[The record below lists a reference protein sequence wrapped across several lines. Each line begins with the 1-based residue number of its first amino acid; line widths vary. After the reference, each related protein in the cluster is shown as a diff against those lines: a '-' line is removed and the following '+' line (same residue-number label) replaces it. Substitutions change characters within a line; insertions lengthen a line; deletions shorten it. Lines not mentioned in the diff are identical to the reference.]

1 MVKLSKYSIYLIAA
15 MVMLLSVA
23 VFMNALFNGFV
34 DWDDG
39 TYILNNPFL
48 RSFDTAFF
56 KWAFFGFHASNW
68 HPLTWLSH
76 AADYGLWGLNPM
88 GHHFTNIILHG
99 INALLVTV
107 LTVRLL
113 DIPEKSTGL
122 MPLSDTMRLL
132 AGGVVGLL
140 FGLHPLHVES
150 VAWVAERKDLLCAMF
165 FILSILA
172 YLRHATADGD
182 GKSEKTAGQC
192 GKRSYF
198 AALAFFLLAL
208 LSKPMAVSL
217 PLVLLILDWYPLE
230 RISSK
235 RTLRSVFL
243 EKLPF
248 IGLSLA
254 SSIITFLAQKGGGA
268 LIPMTSIPLP
278 SRLMVAIKSL
288 ALYLGK
294 ILVPVDLVPFYPY
307 PKHVAFLS
315 LPYLAS
321 AITVAAITAACL
333 AAAQKSRV
341 LPAAW
346 GYYVVTLI
354 PVLGIVQVGNQAMAD
369 RYTYLPSI
377 GPFIIIGLA
386 VAWGA
391 AKVQGMDNRRWMVA
405 VAGGGAVV
413 LLMAALA
420 VITWKQTA
428 VWKDSITLWNYVI
441 ERYHG
446 EEQNAVKFSFAYNNR
461 GVAFHGQHELD
472 KAIADYSRAIELD
485 PGDDSYYHNRA
496 IAYAAKKQYDKAL
509 ADNGKAFALN
519 TDNSGALYN
528 IACIHAQ
535 RNDPGQACSWL
546 RKSIDHGYADWDQI
560 KQDSDLDSIRNTPC
574 YQSIM
579 VGR

>member
-1 MVKLSKYSIYLIAA
+1 VKLSGYSIHLLAA
-15 MVMLLSVA
+15 VVMLLSFA
-23 VFMNALFNGFV
+23 VYMNSLANGFV

-48 RSFDTAFF
+48 RSFDAAFF
-56 KWAFFGFHASNW
+56 KWALFGFHASNW

-76 AADYGLWGLNPM
+76 AADYRLWGLNPM
-88 GHHFTNIILHG
+88 GHHLTNVILHG
-99 INALLVTV
+99 TNAFLVTV

-113 DIPEKSTGL
+113 AMPEKRAGFT
-122 MPLSDTMRLL
+122 PLSETMRLL

-172 YLRHATADGD
+172 YLRYVGTDGD
-182 GKSEKTAGQC
+182 SKSEKTAGLC
-192 GKRSYF
+192 GRRSYF

-230 RISSK
+230 RISAK
-235 RTLRSVFL
+235 QTMRSVFL

-248 IGLSLA
+248 IGLSLV

-268 LIPMTSIPLP
+268 FSPLESIPLP
-278 SRLMVAIKSL
+278 VRLMVAIKSL
-288 ALYLGK
+288 ALYLWK
-294 ILVPVDLVPFYPY
+294 IIVPADLVPFYPY
-307 PKHVAFLS
+307 PKHVVFISLS
-315 LPYLAS
+315 YLAS
-321 AITVAAITAACL
+321 AVTVAAITAACL
-333 AAAQKSRV
+333 AAARRWRA

-405 VAGGGAVV
+405 VAGGGTVV

-420 VITWKQTA
+420 VMTWKQTA
-428 VWKDSITLWNYVI
+428 VWKDSITLWNFVI
-441 ERYHG
+441 DRNHG
-446 EEQNAVKFSFAYNNR
+446 YEHNAVKFSFAYNNR

-519 TDNSGALYN
+519 KNNSGALYN

-560 KQDSDLDSIRNTPC
+560 KQDTDLDSIRNTPC
-574 YQSIM
+574 YQSLM
-579 VGR
+579 VGK